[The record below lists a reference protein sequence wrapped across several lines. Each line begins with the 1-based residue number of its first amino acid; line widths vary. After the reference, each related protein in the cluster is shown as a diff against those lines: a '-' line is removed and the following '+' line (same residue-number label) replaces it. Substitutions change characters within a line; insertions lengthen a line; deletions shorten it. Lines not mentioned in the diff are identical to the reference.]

1 MSKNIEGKVVVITG
15 ASSGLGEATARLL
28 SAQGASVVLGAR
40 RVDRI
45 QSLADELTN
54 NGGKALAI
62 QTDVTDADQVK
73 RLVDGAVQAYGRVD
87 VMINNAG
94 LMPHSPLERTKIDD
108 WNRTID
114 VNIKGVLYGIAAA
127 LPHMKQQKAGQ
138 IINVS
143 SVAGHK
149 VRPGSAVYAATKT
162 AVLVIS
168 EGLRQ
173 EVKPYN
179 IRTTV
184 ISPGAI
190 ATELPSSVTEPDVA
204 ENVRKLYEEMA
215 IPAESFA
222 QAVAFAMSQPEEV
235 DVNEILFRP
244 TRQEL

>member
-1 MSKNIEGKVVVITG
+1 
-15 ASSGLGEATARLL
+15 
-28 SAQGASVVLGAR
+28 
-40 RVDRI
+40 
-45 QSLADELTN
+45 
-54 NGGKALAI
+54 
-62 QTDVTDADQVK
+62 
-73 RLVDGAVQAYGRVD
+73 
-87 VMINNAG
+87 MINNAG
-94 LMPHSPLERTKIDD
+94 LMPHSPLERLKIDD
-108 WNRTID
+108 WDRMID

-127 LPHMKQQKAGQ
+127 LPYMKQQKAGH

-162 AVLVIS
+162 AVRVIS

-184 ISPGAI
+184 ISPGAVT
-190 ATELPSSVTEPDVA
+190 TELPNSITEPDVA
-204 ENVRKLYEEMA
+204 ENIRNFYEAYA
-215 IPAESFA
+215 IPADSFA
-222 QAVAFAMSQPEEV
+222 RAVAFAVSQPEEV